1 MKILH
6 KGAEAEL
13 LEASFL
19 ERKAL
24 LKKRSPKA
32 YRVKELDE
40 ELKVQRTRKE
50 AKLLVE
56 AKEAGVRT
64 PLVHSVHPQK
74 GLLLMEFLDGLKLKD
89 AFNEENCTELCTLI
103 GRDVALMHAASIIH
117 GDLTT
122 SNMILIKGGKVG
134 YIDFGLGKTSNEL
147 EDRSVDL
154 LNFKKT
160 FSATH
165 FKLFDKGW
173 KALTKAYEAEL
184 KDGKK
189 VVKHILEVEK
199 RVRYAS

>member
-1 MKILH
+1 MLQ

-13 LEASFL
+13 FETEFMGA
-19 ERKAL
+19 KAL
-24 LKKRSPKA
+24 LKKRVPKA

-40 ELKVQRTRKE
+40 ELRVQRTRKE

-64 PLVHSVHPQK
+64 PLVYSVHPKK
-74 GLLLMEFLDGLKLKD
+74 GILLMEFLEGLKLKD
-89 AFNEENCTELCTLI
+89 ALNEANCAELCAVI
-103 GRDVALMHAASIIH
+103 GRDMALMHEAAIIH

-122 SNMILIKGGKVG
+122 SNMVLMQGSKVG
-134 YIDFGLGKTSNEL
+134 YIDFGLGKTSDEL
-147 EDRSVDL
+147 EERAVDL

-173 KALTKAYEAEL
+173 KALCKAYEAGL

-189 VVKHILEVEK
+189 VTKHVLEVEK